1 MILRGQVP
9 EDQLE
14 FDLEIERAARKNRG
28 RKRRE
33 QQSQTIEESSTT
45 FDRDTQDTRRGQYG

>member
-1 MILRGQVP
+1 MILRGQVL

-14 FDLEIERAARKNRG
+14 FDLEIERAARRNRS

-33 QQSQTIEESSTT
+33 QQIQTRKESFTS
-45 FDRDTQDTRRGQYG
+45 FDRDTEVIQ

>member
-9 EDQLE
+9 ENQLE
-14 FDLEIERAARKNRG
+14 FDSEIERAVRKNQS

-33 QQSQTIEESSTT
+33 QQSQPREESL
-45 FDRDTQDTRRGQYG
+45 